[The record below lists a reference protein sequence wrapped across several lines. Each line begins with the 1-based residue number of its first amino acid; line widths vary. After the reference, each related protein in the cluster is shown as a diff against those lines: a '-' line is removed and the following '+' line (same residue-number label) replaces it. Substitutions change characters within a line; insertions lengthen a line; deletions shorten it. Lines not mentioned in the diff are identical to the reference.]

1 MKVNVLVAAAMT
13 ITSVSASGKGGLGGL
28 FKKGGGMKGS
38 GSSYDTLD
46 NELEPGSSQK
56 SPRRGV
62 GQRLSQSSLVR
73 KLRSGSSQDPPKDEP
88 RPGPSQDPP
97 NNEPDTPQA
106 PEPRKKTQ
114 SA

>member
-56 SPRRGV
+56 SPRRGIHPKH
-62 GQRLSQSSLVR
+62 LSPV
-73 KLRSGSSQDPPKDEP
+73 
-88 RPGPSQDPP
+88 
-97 NNEPDTPQA
+97 
-106 PEPRKKTQ
+106 KKTQ
-114 SA
+114 SAILSSGNYKLHGAKLVLLIVCF